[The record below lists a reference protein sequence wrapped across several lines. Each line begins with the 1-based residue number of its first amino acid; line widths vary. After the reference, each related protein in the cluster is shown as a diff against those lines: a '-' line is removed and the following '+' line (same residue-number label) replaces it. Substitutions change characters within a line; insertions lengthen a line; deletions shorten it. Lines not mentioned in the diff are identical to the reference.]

1 MKSVAICAEGLSNLA
16 CDPANHMRVLQ
27 SEGVLH
33 QLLEALKG
41 GRKGATAG
49 TATTASDADADA
61 GTLYNKV

>member
-41 GRKGATAG
+41 GRKGVTAG
-49 TATTASDADADA
+49 TTDADTEAGEATTM
-61 GTLYNKV
+61 

>member
-41 GRKGATAG
+41 GRKSAAATDADSEAG
-49 TATTASDADADA
+49 EATT
-61 GTLYNKV
+61 V